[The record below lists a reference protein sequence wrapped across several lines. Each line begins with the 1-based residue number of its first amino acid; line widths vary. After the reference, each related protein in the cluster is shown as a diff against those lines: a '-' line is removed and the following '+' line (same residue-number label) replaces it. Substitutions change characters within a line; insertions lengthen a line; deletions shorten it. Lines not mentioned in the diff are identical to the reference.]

1 MTKSISL
8 LCSSRDL
15 PEQVLEYHHNKQWA
29 GVDRGTLLLL
39 QHQITPVFAVGDF
52 DSISSSEREWIKSHI
67 TIEPVPAE
75 KADTD
80 LALAIHQ
87 AVALGYDEIKIYGA
101 TGGRLDHFMGAMAL
115 LQNPDFKN
123 KKMVLI
129 DKINEIEYL
138 TEGRYTIENNESF
151 KYVSFPLGVDQ
162 VKLSLKGFKYELDEV
177 TLQRGSTLTI
187 SNEFIEDKSEV
198 IVHEGAV
205 FLMRSR
211 DE

>member
-1 MTKSISL
+1 MTKSICL
-8 LCSSRDL
+8 LCSSRTL
-15 PEQVLEYHHNKQWA
+15 PEKLLEHHHDQEWA

-67 TIEPVPAE
+67 AIEPVPAE

-80 LALAIHQ
+80 LALAVHQ
-87 AVALGYDEIKIYGA
+87 AVALGYDDIQIYGA

-115 LQNPDFKN
+115 LQNPDFVN
-123 KKMVLI
+123 KKIVII
-129 DKINEIEYL
+129 DKMNEIEYL

-151 KYVSFPLGVDQ
+151 KYVSFPLGADQ

-187 SNEFIEDKSEV
+187 SNEFIEDKGEV